1 MQIPMS
7 EMVPEVPPAL
17 KYVEFRLPG
26 TFREMVANSKF
37 TNEEIG
43 RIVRCIALDT
53 DVFMT
58 QKIEPEVFYYRSKLI
73 ERSALRKRVAD
84 HRERKRVMASAGGL
98 SASMNVTVTQND
110 AVTVTKAESSDSRL
124 SSIEKTPS
132 QPKEKTPPI
141 IPLKEKPL
149 PSLEKKTS
157 RTKKRTAD
165 DELSEDLFSL
175 AAGVNK
181 AIVPEMSQKMAQKHA
196 QDRPAES
203 EGGDM
208 VQDIETSPMAV
219 LGPEKDMSGSD
230 SRQDMA
236 WIPGRF
242 EIFWKEYPRKVAKGA
257 ANKAFMKLIKEQRN
271 PEEFMKTM
279 MSSLRWWKVQQDWI
293 KDNGKFIP
301 YPATWLNRGSW
312 ADSRDNSSAISSG
325 RAEFLASDEE
335 SEADLIRRM
344 SGG

>member
-1 MQIPMS
+1 MTQVPIS
-7 EMVPEVPPAL
+7 ETVPEVPAAL

-26 TFREMVANSKF
+26 TFREMVANGKF

-58 QKIEPEVFYYRSKLI
+58 QKIEPEVFYYRKKLI
-73 ERSALRKRVAD
+73 ERSNVRKRVAD
-84 HRERKRVMASAGGL
+84 HRERSRAGSL
-98 SASMNVTVTQND
+98 SASMGVTVTQND
-110 AVTVTKAESSDSRL
+110 DVTVTNSEIDTAQL
-124 SSIEKTPS
+124 STIEKTPP

-141 IPLKEKPL
+141 VPLKEKGPF
-149 PSLEKKTS
+149 PLEKKAPKA
-157 RTKKRTAD
+157 KKKKVEDA
-165 DELSEDLFSL
+165 LSEDLFSL

-181 AIVPEMSQKMAQKHA
+181 ATIPETIQEIGQKQVQNRSEDGHA
-196 QDRPAES
+196 V
-203 EGGDM
+203 DM
-208 VQDIETSPMAV
+208 VQYVESSPMAV
-219 LGPEKDMSGSD
+219 LGQEDDGSGSD

-236 WIPGRF
+236 WIPARF
-242 EIFWKEYPRKVAKGA
+242 EMFWKEYPRKVAKGA
-257 ANKAFMKLIKEQRN
+257 ANKAFVRLIRAQRN
-271 PEEFMKTM
+271 PDEFMKTLLA
-279 MSSLRWWKVQQDWI
+279 SLGWWKSQQDWA

-312 ADSRDNSSAISSG
+312 ADSKDNSIQTSG
-325 RAEFLASDEE
+325 SRAEFLASDEE